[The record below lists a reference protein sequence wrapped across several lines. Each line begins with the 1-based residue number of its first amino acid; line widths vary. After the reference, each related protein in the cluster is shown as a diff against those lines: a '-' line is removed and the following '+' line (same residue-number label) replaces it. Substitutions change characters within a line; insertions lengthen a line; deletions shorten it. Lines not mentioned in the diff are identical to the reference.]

1 MLFTYRSRDI
11 DFPCLIRTSFQC
23 FYSLQPLLCPYGIGL
38 AEENIE
44 IEGKFP
50 GRPGDQAKRIAIGL
64 NIAIAV
70 QG

>member
-1 MLFTYRSRDI
+1 M
-11 DFPCLIRTSFQC
+11 FQ
-23 FYSLQPLLCPYGIGL
+23 YLTASLCPYGIGL

-50 GRPGDQAKRIAIGL
+50 GRPGDQAKRIAIDL

-70 QG
+70 QGKIINNH